1 MRELN
6 ALELQAVAGGAS
18 APRPIRQEPPIL
30 KIIVAV
36 LERLIKRLEGGGM
49 KQFA

>member
-6 ALELQAVAGGAS
+6 ALELQAVSGGAM
-18 APRPIRQEPPIL
+18 AIVRKEPPIVR
-30 KIIVAV
+30 IIVAV